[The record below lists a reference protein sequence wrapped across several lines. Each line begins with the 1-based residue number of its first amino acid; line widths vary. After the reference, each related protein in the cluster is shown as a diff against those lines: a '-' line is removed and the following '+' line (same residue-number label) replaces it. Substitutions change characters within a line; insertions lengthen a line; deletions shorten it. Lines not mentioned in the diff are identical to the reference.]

1 MTGGEWFH
9 SCRVFFTSRR
19 KESLFREICL
29 ISVGGKEKKKLDRFF
44 ADFWIKL
51 NIDVGN
57 SICVYAELYW
67 RIGFGMLSLRD
78 NWGRLDLCKMIRGR
92 SDI

>member
-9 SCRVFFTSRR
+9 SCRVFPTSRR

-51 NIDVGN
+51 NIGVGN
-57 SICVYAELYW
+57 FICVYTELADW
-67 RIGFGMLSLRD
+67 IWDVEFEIIGEGWIFV
-78 NWGRLDLCKMIRGR
+78 K
-92 SDI
+92 